1 MDAHAHAHA
10 PPSPDLLDLLLRD
23 KESTDRL
30 CADRD
35 QAAALLP
42 RLLAIGA
49 ASVAAWALVHGGLLL
64 ASQQAILPAALADA
78 PPWWTPI
85 VLFVALEGGLLGAQ
99 LAGMPSFTFYAL
111 LAGIET
117 HGWRIAV
124 ESMRARATA
133 AIMLLGLLPV
143 YLAVGLGLVL
153 VFPDAAWEGRAL
165 HGLVLGVGGT
175 ALPFI
180 AGLAAP
186 GSLLRAFHRMLS
198 EGLPTGQTR
207 RRPMPLL
214 LVLAWSTLFTALAP
228 LGAWR
233 IAMALLAPGLLPA
246 WTL

>member
-1 MDAHAHAHA
+1 MNARA
-10 PPSPDLLDLLLRD
+10 PSPPAMLDLLLRE
-23 KESTDRL
+23 KETTDRL

-49 ASVAAWALVHGGLLL
+49 ASIAAWALVHGGLLL
-64 ASQQAILPAALADA
+64 ASQQSILPAALADA

-85 VLFVALEGGLLGAQ
+85 VLFCALEGGLMGAQ
-99 LAGMPSFTFYAL
+99 LAGMPSFYFYGL

-117 HGWRIAV
+117 HGWRIVA

-133 AIMLLGLLPV
+133 AVVLLGLLPV

-153 VFPDAAWEGRAL
+153 VFPDAAWDARAL
-165 HGLVLGVGGT
+165 HSIVLGFGGT
-175 ALPFI
+175 ALPFV

-186 GSLLRAFHRMLS
+186 GSLYRAFRRMLA
-198 EGLPTGQTR
+198 EGMPPGQTR

-214 LVLAWSTLFTALAP
+214 LVLAWSALFTALAP

-233 IAMALLAPGLLPA
+233 IGMALLDPA
-246 WTL
+246 FIPSWPF

>member
-1 MDAHAHAHA
+1 MDTHIPA
-10 PPSPDLLDLLLRD
+10 PPTMIDLLLR
-23 KESTDRL
+23 ERETTDRL

-49 ASVAAWALVHGGLLL
+49 TSIAAWAVVHGGLLL
-64 ASQQAILPAALADA
+64 ASEQSILPAALAGA

-85 VLFVALEGGLLGAQ
+85 VLFCALEGGLLGAQ
-99 LAGMPSFTFYAL
+99 LAGMPSFYFYGL

-117 HGWRIAV
+117 HGWRIVV

-133 AIMLLGLLPV
+133 AVVLLGLLPV

-153 VFPDAAWEGRAL
+153 VFPDATWEGRTL
-165 HGLVLGVGGT
+165 HAIVLGFGGT
-175 ALPFI
+175 ALPFV

-186 GSLLRAFHRMLS
+186 ASLYRAFRRMLS
-198 EGLPTGQTR
+198 EGMPEGQTR

-214 LVLAWSTLFTALAP
+214 LVLAWSALFTVLAP

-233 IAMALLAPGLLPA
+233 IGVALLNPA
-246 WTL
+246 IMPPWSL